1 MGAPKTTG
9 PLTPYDEKLLATLLY
24 EIILNEKDIEEA
36 KMKLAEC
43 ADFNLM
49 DAFSMIDDK
58 SLGWTSAPQIYK
70 CLITNGI
77 FVHKD
82 DVYQFTRRFD
92 RDYDSKLLY
101 SDFCEAM
108 TPKDTYY
115 AHNLQQRKPKYI
127 HVKEVPKKFYFAD
140 QTRDTM
146 FQLYKTHFLVD

>member
-1 MGAPKTTG
+1 MGAPKITG

-70 CLITNGI
+70 CLVTNGI

-115 AHNLQQRKPKYI
+115 AHNL
-127 HVKEVPKKFYFAD
+127 
-140 QTRDTM
+140 
-146 FQLYKTHFLVD
+146 